1 MHSKKTARVFRLI
14 RQDIFKTTVGLP
26 RMGPIPSFPAAG
38 ELFLLYAS
46 YWTITSFPVG
56 HGSIEK

>member
-1 MHSKKTARVFRLI
+1 VFRLI